1 MNKNASYKKSSIA
14 KRISFTNIIIFLFVS
29 LLSIL
34 GTLQLNIQ
42 YHVSRDAKMMDVYI
56 SNTLNS
62 VDNKLKDMGRVSL
75 IAFSD
80 NKVQQIL
87 KGSGYTYKEEL
98 ANEEYLKNLYSSL
111 ISIRDDIRGIYIF
124 NNENMI
130 FFSDTSSPSLGLNWN
145 VDEFFR
151 KVKNNSDAK
160 TDISGCHLYLAEL
173 PEGFRYT
180 SIYTNDIF
188 QKNNIYL
195 VRPIRSFS
203 PYEIIG
209 YIALRT
215 PIRKLKDIC
224 DEYLEKDIS
233 YIIADENNR
242 IVCCSNEN
250 TIGESLSDYDS
261 DLMAEITAS
270 KGSFST
276 TMDDRKYLCSYQKS
290 NYSNMLLIT
299 MKTYSSIFGEIK
311 ELLIWCVLLA
321 ILCSVIV
328 LISVSKMTRKNLKRL
343 IDFSVDLQNFQ
354 PDDLTN
360 HYEIYQMDEVGI
372 LKNSFNKMIDR
383 INKLVISEY
392 RAKDQLQKAE
402 ISEQKMAMLYLK
414 QQINPHFLY
423 NTLDMIRLKA
433 AINGDAEVSE
443 MLMKLVKFYRLSTR
457 VHSSMVTVKEEV
469 EMLDAYMSLMCY
481 RYSEL
486 KYQADI
492 SQEVLGIQ
500 IPNFTLQPLL
510 ENSLMHGLK
519 DRRYCGTIILRI
531 AGEGTEE
538 RVLSIWIIDDGV
550 GISQEKLDELNGYSD
565 ENAES
570 IYRTQFEVQGEATH
584 LGVVNVISRLKLYYQ
599 DNCSIRYSK
608 NETGGTSV
616 NIQIKLES
624 DEK

>member
-1 MNKNASYKKSSIA
+1 
-14 KRISFTNIIIFLFVS
+14 
-29 LLSIL
+29 
-34 GTLQLNIQ
+34 
-42 YHVSRDAKMMDVYI
+42 
-56 SNTLNS
+56 
-62 VDNKLKDMGRVSL
+62 
-75 IAFSD
+75 
-80 NKVQQIL
+80 
-87 KGSGYTYKEEL
+87 
-98 ANEEYLKNLYSSL
+98 
-111 ISIRDDIRGIYIF
+111 
-124 NNENMI
+124 
-130 FFSDTSSPSLGLNWN
+130 
-145 VDEFFR
+145 
-151 KVKNNSDAK
+151 
-160 TDISGCHLYLAEL
+160 
-173 PEGFRYT
+173 
-180 SIYTNDIF
+180 
-188 QKNNIYL
+188 
-195 VRPIRSFS
+195 
-203 PYEIIG
+203 
-209 YIALRT
+209 
-215 PIRKLKDIC
+215 
-224 DEYLEKDIS
+224 
-233 YIIADENNR
+233 
-242 IVCCSNEN
+242 
-250 TIGESLSDYDS
+250 
-261 DLMAEITAS
+261 
-270 KGSFST
+270 
-276 TMDDRKYLCSYQKS
+276 
-290 NYSNMLLIT
+290 
-299 MKTYSSIFGEIK
+299 
-311 ELLIWCVLLA
+311 
-321 ILCSVIV
+321 
-328 LISVSKMTRKNLKRL
+328 MTRKNLKRL
-343 IDFSVDLQNFQ
+343 VDFSVELENFQ

-392 RAKDQLQKAE
+392 RARDQLQKVE

-486 KYQADI
+486 NYQTEI
-492 SQEVLGIQ
+492 SEEVLGLE

-519 DRRYCGTIILRI
+519 DRRYCGTITLKIFKER
-531 AGEGTEE
+531 AEE
-538 RVLSIWIIDDGV
+538 QVLSIWIIDDGV

-616 NIQIKLES
+616 NIQVKLES